1 MTNVS
6 LVSNMSSDQ
15 HVRRKDRFIRRY
27 DYDDKTT
34 IAADLG
40 AETTGVSVE
49 VLDDAVLVVDGN
61 EVQYEF
67 DLPQGDAEAFMENGI
82 LTIDVTEA

>member
-6 LVSNMSSDQ
+6 LVSKMSSDQ
-15 HVRRKDRFIRRY
+15 HVRREDRFVRRY
-27 DYDDKTT
+27 DYEDRTT

-40 AETTGVSVE
+40 AERTDVSIE
-49 VLDDAVLVVDGN
+49 VLDDAVIVVDGN
-61 EVQYEF
+61 DEQYEF
-67 DLPQGDAEAFMENGI
+67 DLPAGDAEAFMKNGI